1 MATKPN
7 ENWQERVYEA
17 FTSNVKLDINNPQE
31 GLSGPIVYN
40 WMASTKSGEQSSV
53 GMTEGCIY
61 HIYNDQC
68 IEIIGGQKAEGGVC
82 VNIAGTKGDV
92 CITAMSNGDV
102 KLTGTNIVIDASKN
116 VEINAP
122 ANFTVKAGKVTMTSN
137 ECYIKA
143 PRGKIRVKDV
153 SWSGAVFKG
162 TSVPENLYT
171 GKLADAASSIDTA
184 AIRSQLEQ
192 AETALSAE
200 LESFGANL
208 QDFL

>member
-53 GMTEGCIY
+53 GMTEGGIY

-92 CITAMSNGDV
+92 CITAMSNGC
-102 KLTGTNIVIDASKN
+102 L
-116 VEINAP
+116 
-122 ANFTVKAGKVTMTSN
+122 
-137 ECYIKA
+137 
-143 PRGKIRVKDV
+143 
-153 SWSGAVFKG
+153 
-162 TSVPENLYT
+162 LYT
-171 GKLADAASSIDTA
+171 SDAAD
-184 AIRSQLEQ
+184 E
-192 AETALSAE
+192 
-200 LESFGANL
+200 
-208 QDFL
+208 

>member
-1 MATKPN
+1 MAISRAQLAKELEPGLN
-7 ENWQERVYEA
+7 SLFGMSYDSYGGQEY
-17 FTSNVKLDINNPQE
+17 
-31 GLSGPIVYN
+31 PIVYN

-53 GMTEGCIY
+53 GMTEGGIY

-122 ANFTVKAGKVTMTSN
+122 ANFVVKAGKIDMKSS

-143 PRGKIRVKDV
+143 PRGRIRVKDV
-153 SWSGAVFKG
+153 SWSGAVFKN
-162 TSVPENLYT
+162 TSVPESLYT
-171 GKLADAASSIDTA
+171 GKLADVASSIDTKA
-184 AIRSQLEQ
+184 LQSQLKE

-200 LESFGANL
+200 LESFGSTL